1 MIAHIASLPSF
12 LIAANPL
19 RRKRAQIKAGFQKED

>member
-12 LIAANPL
+12 LIAASL
-19 RRKRAQIKAGFQKED
+19 ARRKRAQIKAGFQKED